1 MYIHL
6 HKCIYTHVNIHCNV
20 HAQYLCTVMMCV
32 CTCTCV
38 LTFPAC
44 PPLWQD
50 MVVEFAKMDA
60 ARLLEETEKAV
71 SHLHILYM
79 YIHYS

>member
-1 MYIHL
+1 
-6 HKCIYTHVNIHCNV
+6 
-20 HAQYLCTVMMCV
+20 
-32 CTCTCV
+32 
-38 LTFPAC
+38 
-44 PPLWQD
+44 

-79 YIHYS
+79 YIHYSCRAQTGMYEPLGLKLRAQRCLIRGVPLYLCVHK